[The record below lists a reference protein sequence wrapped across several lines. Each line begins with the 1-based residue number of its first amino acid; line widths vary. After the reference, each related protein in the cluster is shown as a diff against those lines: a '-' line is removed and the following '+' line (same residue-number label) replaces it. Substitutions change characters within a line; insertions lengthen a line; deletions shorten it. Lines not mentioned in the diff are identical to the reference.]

1 MENDLAT
8 VTTLQRKT
16 GEAYLIRYTHPKT
29 NKFIRKIIWC
39 TKEEAEKWAKKIEN
53 DIALGIFT
61 VEEDRIK
68 AQTVTWVQLK
78 DKYLKYSSIN
88 NSKKTTER
96 ATFVFKA
103 FEGFIDHTL
112 PLSKITRELIEEY
125 RNSRLGGGKSNA
137 TVFIE
142 LKELKTTFNQGIR
155 WEMVK
160 TNPVVGVRYPR
171 LDMIK
176 VRFLKISEVK
186 QLFKVLEDSGNR
198 NFKQLV
204 IAYLNTGARRN
215 ELISPQFTWD
225 NVDFIERTISLRG
238 KNDKLRHIPMNDTLY
253 DILDDLKKRKHIPF
267 EYKPDYVTHKL
278 KEYYVKAGI
287 VNANVHSLRKT
298 FGSVLLQ
305 NNLADLYTVSKLLGH
320 SSVKT
325 TERYYVDLLDENY
338 RKPVQQLSNIY

>member
-1 MENDLAT
+1 MK
-8 VTTLQRKT
+8 TTD
-16 GEAYLIRYTHPKT
+16 E
-29 NKFIRKIIWC
+29 
-39 TKEEAEKWAKKIEN
+39 
-53 DIALGIFT
+53 GIFISYKEIEDVSRT
-61 VEEDRIK
+61 VGYL
-68 AQTVTWVQLK
+68 ALTV
-78 DKYLKYSSIN
+78 
-88 NSKKTTER
+88 KTTER

-125 RNSRLGGGKSNA
+125 RNSRLEGGKSNA

-142 LKELKTTFNQGIR
+142 LKVLKTTFNQGIR

-186 QLFKVLEDSGNR
+186 RLLKVLEDSGNR

-238 KNDKLRHIPMNDTLY
+238 KNDKD
-253 DILDDLKKRKHIPF
+253 
-267 EYKPDYVTHKL
+267 V
-278 KEYYVKAGI
+278 
-287 VNANVHSLRKT
+287 
-298 FGSVLLQ
+298 
-305 NNLADLYTVSKLLGH
+305 
-320 SSVKT
+320 
-325 TERYYVDLLDENY
+325 
-338 RKPVQQLSNIY
+338 